1 MSAFV
6 SSIDIDRPADEV
18 FAYATDPARFPE
30 WQLDV
35 VRVSVEGREAG
46 SRFTTIRKIAGS
58 ERSMTQEI
66 TDNTPP
72 RTWAARGVDG
82 PIRPTA
88 TIEIKPLGDGRCR
101 ATFGL
106 EFDGHGAA
114 AALAPLVRR
123 AAAKGAPA
131 SYQRLKLKL
140 ERGA

>member
-1 MSAFV
+1 MSAHV
-6 SSIDIDRPADEV
+6 SSIDIDRPAEEV

-30 WQLDV
+30 WQRDV
-35 VRVSVEGREAG
+35 VKVSVEGHEVGA
-46 SRFTTIRKIAGS
+46 RFTTIRTIAGS

-88 TIEIKPLGDGRCR
+88 TIEVEPLDDRRCR

-106 EFDGHGAA
+106 EFDGRGVA

-123 AAAKGAPA
+123 VTAKGAPA
-131 SYQRLKLKL
+131 SYQRLKMKL
-140 ERGA
+140 ETGI